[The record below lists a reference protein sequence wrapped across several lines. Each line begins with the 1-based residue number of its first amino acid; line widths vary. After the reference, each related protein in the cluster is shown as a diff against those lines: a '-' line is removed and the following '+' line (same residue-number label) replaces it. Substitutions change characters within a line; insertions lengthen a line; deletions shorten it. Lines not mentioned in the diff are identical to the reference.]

1 MRDTKVLELSV
12 LEICLLKVR
21 YKGFRVVSVLE
32 MSIQY
37 ESRHVMEWVSIQKIC
52 LLKRSCTSVYRHD
65 FCYIPLVVSL
75 LTFGHPF
82 LTLPWT
88 KLSASHP
95 HSTLMADVFYKITFV
110 LETSSPVNNMLQ
122 KYHPQLS

>member
-37 ESRHVMEWVSIQKIC
+37 ESRHVLEWVSIQKIC
-52 LLKRSCTSVYRHD
+52 L
-65 FCYIPLVVSL
+65 
-75 LTFGHPF
+75 
-82 LTLPWT
+82 
-88 KLSASHP
+88 
-95 HSTLMADVFYKITFV
+95 
-110 LETSSPVNNMLQ
+110 
-122 KYHPQLS
+122 